1 MKPSNDP
8 QLQLPLFSPEGYR
21 VKVSS
26 GEYVLLVPGGKYKGL
41 IFTEVDF
48 TAMTIKADFS
58 GATFSHCRFV
68 MADFSGSTFSS
79 ALFDDCHISES
90 AFMWTKSDD
99 VKFSNTLVDETRFAY
114 SNLSRAQFVSDTTLH
129 DCKFNNAR
137 LDQATFD
144 HSVIADC
151 KFYNTVAQDVT
162 IHDSC
167 LAQVRIVKSN
177 FLGLKISDSL
187 VDELFVLDSNL
198 SGSSWHSVTSEN
210 GRWRFWKVDFTASLF
225 SLCDAKDSAWTSTT
239 LFGVVM
245 ERCNWFQSKVRHCNF
260 AESTLNSVGWNETKF
275 KSVCFTNLKA
285 SALRLRFAEF
295 TECTLIDSTI
305 ADSSFEFCELSG
317 SVVHNLQ
324 IVRPAWSEE
333 TKWHEGYSPD
343 TQPNIT
349 D

>member
-26 GEYVLLVPGGKYKGL
+26 GEYVLLVPGAKYKGL
-41 IFTEVDF
+41 EFSEVDF

-99 VKFSNTLVDETRFAY
+99 VKFSNTLVDETRFAF

-144 HSVIADC
+144 HSVVAD
-151 KFYNTVAQDVT
+151 
-162 IHDSC
+162 
-167 LAQVRIVKSN
+167 
-177 FLGLKISDSL
+177 
-187 VDELFVLDSNL
+187 
-198 SGSSWHSVTSEN
+198 
-210 GRWRFWKVDFTASLF
+210 
-225 SLCDAKDSAWTSTT
+225 
-239 LFGVVM
+239 
-245 ERCNWFQSKVRHCNF
+245 
-260 AESTLNSVGWNETKF
+260 
-275 KSVCFTNLKA
+275 
-285 SALRLRFAEF
+285 
-295 TECTLIDSTI
+295 
-305 ADSSFEFCELSG
+305 
-317 SVVHNLQ
+317 
-324 IVRPAWSEE
+324 
-333 TKWHEGYSPD
+333 
-343 TQPNIT
+343 
-349 D
+349 